1 MCGIAGYFGD
11 GNRDA
16 VPAMLAALHHRGP
29 DDQHIVSGDRF
40 ALGAARLSIIDVAG
54 GRQPLTNEDGSV
66 IAAQNGELY
75 NFSVA
80 RPALLARGH
89 RLHTH
94 TDTEL
99 LPHLWEDHGEH
110 MPEQIDGMF
119 AVAVWDSRRQVGL
132 LARDRMG
139 KKPLYYW
146 EHGGALYF
154 ASELKALLAVPGF
167 ERRLNLEALHHY
179 LGYKH
184 VPHPLTIFEGVRMLP
199 PAHRLLFRG
208 GTAALSRY
216 WRLSFASNGRV
227 PDEREAAE
235 ELLARMRRAVRRR
248 LMSDVPVGFFLSGGI
263 DSSLTTALA
272 AEESAE
278 PIKTFTLTYA
288 GGSTTEGKE
297 QDRRWARWVA
307 DRYATE
313 HHEETIAVSGY
324 PESIRKI
331 LRAFD
336 EPFAGVVS
344 TYFLSQRMARHVKV
358 AVAGDGADELF
369 GSYRSHRIA
378 AGAQSVSTVGAG
390 FSRPVGEDWAWRA
403 DLLVM
408 SDEEKCA
415 LYSDD
420 VRAALAEVSTREHM
434 RGAFESL
441 SARDPLNRV
450 LEAEFHGI
458 FPDQVLTFVDRLSM
472 AHSLEVRS
480 AFLDTEVV
488 EFVAALPGS
497 LKIHNGETK
506 YILKQAAARY
516 FPEEMIRRPKEGFLM
531 PVTEWVLGDLQPWVR
546 AALSPERLARHGI
559 FDPARVGAL
568 VDRLYTPG
576 ADYTAVNKVL
586 ALVIFQEWYEMYLP

>member
-1 MCGIAGYFGD
+1 
-11 GNRDA
+11 
-16 VPAMLAALHHRGP
+16 MLAALHHRGP
-29 DDQHIVSGDRF
+29 DDQHIVSGEQF
-40 ALGAARLSIIDVAG
+40 ALGAARLSIVDVAG
-54 GRQPLTNEDGSV
+54 GRQPLTNEDGTV
-66 IAAQNGELY
+66 VAAQNGELY
-75 NFSVA
+75 NFPVA
-80 RPALLARGH
+80 RPALVARGH
-89 RLHTH
+89 QLHTR

-99 LPHLWEDHGEH
+99 IPHLWEDHGERL
-110 MPEQIDGMF
+110 PEHIDGMF
-119 AVAVWDSRRQVGL
+119 AIAVWDSRQQIGL

-154 ASELKALLAVPGF
+154 ASELKALLTVPGF

-184 VPHPLTIFEGVRMLP
+184 VPHPLTIFDGVRMLP
-199 PAHRLLFRG
+199 PAHRLVFRPG
-208 GTAALSRY
+208 APPAVSRY
-216 WRLSFASNGRV
+216 WQLSFATNGRV
-227 PDEREAAE
+227 PDEAEVVE

-272 AEESAE
+272 AEESPG

-288 GGSTTEGKE
+288 GGSTTAGKE

-307 DRYATE
+307 ERYATE
-313 HHEETIAVSGY
+313 HHEETISVSGY
-324 PESIRKI
+324 PDSIRKI

-344 TYFLSQRMARHVKV
+344 TYFLSQRMAQHVKV

-369 GSYRSHRIA
+369 GSYRSHRTA
-378 AGAQSVSTVGAG
+378 AGMELPPAGARAE
-390 FSRPVGEDWAWRA
+390 SDWSWRS

-415 LYSDD
+415 LYAPD
-420 VRAALAEVSTREHM
+420 VRAALAGVSTREHM
-434 RGAFESL
+434 RAAFASL

-488 EFVAALPGS
+488 EYVAQLPGS

-506 YILKQAAARY
+506 YVLKQAAARY

-531 PVTEWVLGDLQPWVR
+531 PVTEWILGDLQPWVR
-546 AALSPERLARHGI
+546 ETLSPARLALHRI
-559 FDPARVGAL
+559 FDPVRVGAL
-568 VDRLYTPG
+568 VDRVYAPG
-576 ADYTAVNKVL
+576 ADYRSVNRVL
-586 ALVIFQEWYEMYLP
+586 ALVIFQEWYEMYLA

>member
-1 MCGIAGYFGD
+1 MCGIAGYFGA
-11 GNRDA
+11 GNRSA

-29 DDQHIVSGDRF
+29 DDQHIICGDQF

-66 IAAQNGELY
+66 VAAQNGELY
-75 NFSVA
+75 NFPVA

-89 RLHTH
+89 RLYTH

-99 LPHLWEDHGEH
+99 LPHLWEEHGENLPRH
-110 MPEQIDGMF
+110 IDGMF
-119 AVAVWDSRRQVGL
+119 AIALWDARRQTGF

-146 EHGGALYF
+146 QHDGALYF
-154 ASELKALLAVPGF
+154 ASELKALLTVPGF
-167 ERRLNLEALHHY
+167 ERRLSLEALHHY

-184 VPHPLTIFEGVRMLP
+184 VPHPLTIFQGVRMLP
-199 PAHRLLFRG
+199 PAHHLVVSG
-208 GTAALSRY
+208 GTAPRIARY
-216 WRLSFASNGRV
+216 WHLSFAPSPGI
-227 PDEREAAE
+227 PDEQEVAD
-235 ELLARMRRAVRRR
+235 ELLARMRKAVSRR

-272 AEESAE
+272 AEQSSS
-278 PIKTFTLTYA
+278 PVKTFTLTYA
-288 GGSTTEGKE
+288 GGSTTSGKE

-307 DRYATE
+307 EKYQTDHR
-313 HHEETIAVSGY
+313 EETITASGY
-324 PESIRKI
+324 PESIRRI

-344 TYFLSQRMARHVKV
+344 TYFLSQRMAQHVKV

-378 AGAQSVSTVGAG
+378 AGAESVPGA
-390 FSRPVGEDWAWRA
+390 PTDPDWEWRA
-403 DLLVM
+403 RLLVM
-408 SDEEKCA
+408 SDAEKCA
-415 LYSDD
+415 LYAPD
-420 VRAALAEVSTREHM
+420 VRSALAGVSTGEHL
-434 RGAFESL
+434 RSAFESL
-441 SARDPLNRV
+441 TAADPLNRV

-488 EFVAALPGS
+488 EYVAALPGV
-497 LKIHNGETK
+497 LKIRNGETK
-506 YILKQAAARY
+506 YILKRAAARY

-546 AALSPERLARHGI
+546 ATLSPERLQLHGI
-559 FDPARVGAL
+559 FDGNAVSTLIDRVYA
-568 VDRLYTPG
+568 PG
-576 ADYTAVNKVL
+576 ADYRMVNRIL
-586 ALVIFQEWYEMYLP
+586 ALVIFQEWYEMYLA